1 MGQPVA
7 VVTESVSCL
16 TPSLCGEWGILLV
29 PMWVL
34 RGEHGYRDGIDV
46 TVREVL
52 TWLAEGPPYPTASA
66 PSPADYLAAFEEVAR
81 QGAER
86 VVVLTVARWLSAA
99 HDHARRAAARSPIP
113 VEVVDTGTAAAAQGL
128 VVREAARRLWMGVP
142 VEEVRR
148 WVAQAGPR
156 ARLVALVRSLEHLAR
171 SGRIP
176 RLVHLL
182 NRRLG
187 TVPLLAIGEG
197 RVRRAGVAPG
207 YEAAVRRLV
216 AEVQRARRHATWLQ
230 VAVTGVGMPE
240 EAQRL
245 AQTLR
250 ELRVADALDLLPFTP
265 VMAVNTGPEVL
276 GVAYLAE
283 P

>member
-7 VVTESVSCL
+7 VVTESVCCL
-16 TPSLCGEWGILLV
+16 PPSLCAEWGILLV
-29 PMWVL
+29 PMWIL
-34 RGEHGYRDGIDV
+34 RGERGYRDGIDV
-46 TVREVL
+46 TVHEVL
-52 TWLAEGPPYPTASA
+52 RWLEEGPPYPTASA
-66 PSPADYLAAFEEVAR
+66 PSPADYLAAFEEAEHR
-81 QGAER
+81 GAER
-86 VVVLTVARWLSAA
+86 VLVLTVARWLSAA
-99 HDHARRAAARSPIP
+99 HDHARRAAARSTIP

-128 VVREAARRLWMGVP
+128 VVREAARRLRAGGS
-142 VEEVRR
+142 VEEVVR
-148 WVAQAGPR
+148 WTAQVGPR
-156 ARLVALVRSLEHLAR
+156 ARLVALVRSLDHLAR

-176 RLVHLL
+176 RIVHLL
-182 NRRLG
+182 NQRLG

-207 YEAAVRRLV
+207 LQAAVRRLIS
-216 AEVQRARRHATWLQ
+216 EVQKARRRAARLW
-230 VAVTGVGMPE
+230 VAVMEAGMPE

-245 AQTLR
+245 MQDLR
-250 ELRVADALDLLPFTP
+250 ALQVADAIDLFPSTP